1 MSQGD
6 KTEDSPPESALQD
19 FFAIPL
25 INVKAGGR
33 HRRPDG
39 RHHHPDG
46 RHHHPDGRQRRPRAL
61 FRSLAPL

>member
-6 KTEDSPPESALQD
+6 ETEDSPPESALQD

-33 HRRPDG
+33 HHRPDG
-39 RHHHPDG
+39 RHH
-46 RHHHPDGRQRRPRAL
+46 RPRAL